1 MSNQPYRRQGSG
13 HHNRNEPRT
22 LGQTI
27 TFKDGGAIHADLFD
41 KTAKQVAKIVAN
53 KSDRKSNHLNKSTQ
67 LRRFYDELVMWE
79 EKIRADKDKF
89 TEYLP
94 FVRMLKAKVAYAEGR
109 KLVDGAYVD
118 LLGQTIDFIKT
129 TEDMRIAKFF
139 LEAFMGFYK
148 LEKGD

>member
-1 MSNQPYRRQGSG
+1 MSHQPQRRQGGG
-13 HHNRNEPRT
+13 HHKRDEDRT

-27 TFKDGGAIHADLFD
+27 AFKESDAIHPDLFD
-41 KTAKQVAKIVAN
+41 KTAKRAAETVAKC
-53 KSDRKSNHLNKSTQ
+53 KRELNKSTQ

-79 EKIRADKDKF
+79 EKIRSDESKF
-89 TEYLP
+89 NEHLP
-94 FVRMLKAKVAYAEGR
+94 FVRMIKAKVAYAKGR

-118 LLGQTIDFIKT
+118 LLGQTIDFIKSP
-129 TEDMRIAKFF
+129 EDMRIAKLF